1 MQYILANSYFLRT
14 FYSDFVLT
22 LQYIMYHFFTLLMSS
37 LIISFLKG
45 DTSFYYNGFIV
56 PINLN
61 IFNYIEICLFVFVVL
76 LKPDATT
83 PWTFAFANQMQAR
96 VVFAIEI
103 LHDAFTSETLV
114 SFTSAISSANWC
126 VINGTAVF

>member
-83 PWTFAFANQMQAR
+83 PWTFAFANQMQA
-96 VVFAIEI
+96 
-103 LHDAFTSETLV
+103 
-114 SFTSAISSANWC
+114 
-126 VINGTAVF
+126 